1 MRERCR
7 WLGGRRKTPSQVVWK
22 PLFEVVLTVWK
33 RGEGENKLTKWEMFT
48 SKYFRQV
55 FLGKYPLSGKTSS
68 LLRFKRNTTA
78 WIEWRAGSLAF
89 GPAIAWE
96 SARGQSMVA
105 LLQSA
110 SGLVAQIYDTDTHWL
125 EETVKYGGI
134 REVERRGGG
143 GASWLCLPRLE
154 ASSNRGL
161 SSGQG
166 ETKRRWTSYYIR
178 EQGSRTA
185 SGGPNGWLIVS
196 TQRVL

>member
-33 RGEGENKLTKWEMFT
+33 RGERENKLTKWEMFT

-68 LLRFKRNTTA
+68 LLRFKGNTTA

-96 SARGQSMVA
+96 SARGQSMVT

-143 GASWLCLPRLE
+143 GPAGYVCLDWRPQVIEDYLLARVRQKDDGHHITS
-154 ASSNRGL
+154 ANRGPERPQEDL
-161 SSGQG
+161 TGD
-166 ETKRRWTSYYIR
+166 
-178 EQGSRTA
+178 
-185 SGGPNGWLIVS
+185 
-196 TQRVL
+196 